1 MDRIQFLGL
10 MDELL
15 ELDTGTLR
23 GNESLE
29 GLENWNSL
37 AVIGFMALANEHNGI
52 IVSPRSISQC
62 KTVNDLIDLVG
73 E

>member
-1 MDRIQFLGL
+1 MDRTQFLAL

-15 ELDTGTLR
+15 ELDPGILK

-37 AVIGFMALANEHNGI
+37 AVIGFMALANEHNGV
-52 IVSPRSISQC
+52 IVSPRSIAKC

-73 E
+73 Q